1 MNLTTRDR
9 VATLLVAMAVL
20 TYGLWLTGFVG
31 GLTAGSV
38 AIAVLVLGVLA
49 SASAVVPGFMALL
62 HGSRVY
68 LAVASLLGL
77 AAFASGILT
86 VVNATEVT
94 LAILV
99 IATVVLW
106 VVATVRHAT
115 VHQGRQPAV
124 G

>member
-1 MNLTTRDR
+1 MGRALGRSARTRQDQR
-9 VATLLVAMAVL
+9 DPCLSAAAQ
-20 TYGLWLTGFVG
+20 FVRR
-31 GLTAGSV
+31 
-38 AIAVLVLGVLA
+38 LGRRQA
-49 SASAVVPGFMALL
+49 
-62 HGSRVY
+62 
-68 LAVASLLGL
+68 
-77 AAFASGILT
+77 LT

-115 VHQGRQPAV
+115 VHLGREPAV

>member
-9 VATLLVAMAVL
+9 IATLLVALAVL

-31 GLTAGSV
+31 GLTIGSV
-38 AIAVLVLGVLA
+38 AIAVLALGVLA
-49 SASAVVPGFMALL
+49 SASAVVPGFMELL

-86 VVNATEVT
+86 VVNSTEVT
-94 LAILV
+94 LATLV

-106 VVATVRHAT
+106 AVATVRHAT
-115 VHQGRQPAV
+115 VHQGRAPAV